1 MSPDASTRSSAL
13 RLPARAL
20 HSRAVYPSH
29 WRQLQRH
36 RGHGQSANPVAG
48 ASVRQP
54 GGEYCSARYEAARPH
69 CGPCAKGLR
78 PCIYAPQSTT
88 DAATTSTILTT
99 TSKPATPLVSTPQL
113 GSRSS
118 RGEAQ
123 PHYTTAEQHG
133 PLQVLVDACH
143 QKQPMQDEKSPHDG
157 RERIERL
164 ERSFLYPDIQQRQQS
179 QYQAAP
185 ISPSPIIPS
194 ANSPYGYVS
203 SPGTESSASTR
214 VAPLSWFE
222 LLATDAANANDRFLL
237 SPPQQFPRTHRDPV
251 DYPEDRDQ
259 TGEDPRHSSNL
270 RPRNLRESESFYAA
284 AFRRDAGI
292 EQRLAPQQPTG
303 DGDSVISDGPSSWTT
318 SSPVQLSSL
327 EHSLFTHFVRVSS
340 KWLDFYDPL
349 QHFAS
354 VVPHLALRNVGLM
367 KALLALS
374 TRHLSLE
381 MEMREQGAM
390 SASVAPDDTSST
402 RSHAIDRN
410 LAVQYY
416 YETMHY
422 LNRAMRHPSYARSH
436 EVIATSL
443 LISTYEMIDGSN
455 QDWERHLKG
464 VFWIQR
470 FQDNDGETGGLR
482 SAVWW
487 AWLRQD
493 VWVAMRER
501 RRVFSFWQP
510 KRPLSVLTAPELAT
524 RATYLL
530 GQCVNYASKEEQETS
545 DLSRRLERGS
555 ELLFLLQEWYD
566 HLPEEY
572 SPLPMASGTT
582 VFPHI
587 WIHPPSYAAALQIH
601 SLARVLVILHRPSSG
616 GLDDYRAAQKL
627 LTLSVNTICGIAR
640 TVDESEQAAS
650 IVSLHC
656 VFGGKS
662 LDHPDG
668 SLMDGR

>member
-1 MSPDASTRSSAL
+1 
-13 RLPARAL
+13 
-20 HSRAVYPSH
+20 
-29 WRQLQRH
+29 
-36 RGHGQSANPVAG
+36 
-48 ASVRQP
+48 
-54 GGEYCSARYEAARPH
+54 
-69 CGPCAKGLR
+69 
-78 PCIYAPQSTT
+78 
-88 DAATTSTILTT
+88 
-99 TSKPATPLVSTPQL
+99 
-113 GSRSS
+113 
-118 RGEAQ
+118 
-123 PHYTTAEQHG
+123 
-133 PLQVLVDACH
+133 
-143 QKQPMQDEKSPHDG
+143 MQDERLRDQGH
-157 RERIERL
+157 ERTKGHERL
-164 ERSFLYPDIQQRQQS
+164 DLHAEIRQRQHSLRQP
-179 QYQAAP
+179 AP
-185 ISPSPIIPS
+185 IPHVPIIPS
-194 ANSPYGYVS
+194 ANSPYGYDP
-203 SPGTESSASTR
+203 SPGAESSASTR

-237 SPPQQFPRTHRDPV
+237 SPPQQFPRAHRDHGDHGDHRDPA
-251 DYPEDRDQ
+251 
-259 TGEDPRHSSNL
+259 GEDPRHSSNL
-270 RPRNLRESESFYAA
+270 RPRTLRERESFHAA
-284 AFRRDAGI
+284 AFRCDPEI
-292 EQRLAPQQPTG
+292 EPRFVTQQPTE
-303 DGDSVISDGPSSWTT
+303 DGDSVISDSPSSWTT
-318 SSPVQLSSL
+318 SSPIQLSSL
-327 EHSLFTHFVRVSS
+327 EHCLFTHFVRVSS
-340 KWLDFYDPL
+340 KWLDFYDPF

-354 VVPHLALRNVGLM
+354 VVPHLALRNVGLV

-374 TRHLSLE
+374 ARHLSLE
-381 MEMREQGAM
+381 MEPREERADSTLTDHGGTSLAPR
-390 SASVAPDDTSST
+390 SDSVQ
-402 RSHAIDRN
+402 SHVIDRN

-416 YETMHY
+416 YETLHY
-422 LNRAMRHPSYARSH
+422 LNRAMQHPSYARSH

-470 FQDNDGETGGLR
+470 FQDNDGESGGLR

-510 KRPLSVLTAPELAT
+510 KRPVSLLTAPELAT

-566 HLPEEY
+566 HLPSQY
-572 SPLPMASGTT
+572 NPLPMISDTT

-587 WIHPPSYAAALQIH
+587 WVHPPSYAAALQIH

-640 TVDESEQAAS
+640 TVDESDQAAS

-656 VFGGKS
+656 VFGGMS
-662 LDHPDG
+662 LGHPGGLADETLLTPFTSTSSWHVCVYPSRTIGAVG
-668 SLMDGR
+668 SLGFLPEAGAMAVEISAERT